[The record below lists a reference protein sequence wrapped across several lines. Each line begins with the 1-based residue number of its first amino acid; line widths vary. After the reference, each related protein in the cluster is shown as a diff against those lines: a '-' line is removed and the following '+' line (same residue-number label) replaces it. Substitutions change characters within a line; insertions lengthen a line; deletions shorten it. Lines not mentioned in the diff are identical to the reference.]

1 MRLWLSLK
9 ALSDHKQKI
18 IDIFEDLSSLV
29 SRINFSYLIMARVT
43 VEDCLEHVDSVFD
56 LVKLASKRAR
66 RIANGADT
74 LLEDDENDKPVV
86 LALREIAE
94 GLMDNTEFHTSENAL
109 EKEIAEELA
118 KSLNEE

>member
-1 MRLWLSLK
+1 
-9 ALSDHKQKI
+9 
-18 IDIFEDLSSLV
+18 
-29 SRINFSYLIMARVT
+29 MARVT

-56 LVKLASKRAR
+56 LVKIASKRAR

-74 LLEDDENDKPVV
+74 LLTDDENDKPAV
-86 LALREIAE
+86 LALREIAA
-94 GLMDNTEFHTSENAL
+94 GLMDNVEFHTSENAL

>member
-1 MRLWLSLK
+1 
-9 ALSDHKQKI
+9 
-18 IDIFEDLSSLV
+18 
-29 SRINFSYLIMARVT
+29 MARVT

-94 GLMDNTEFHTSENAL
+94 GLMDNSEFHTSENAL

-118 KSLNEE
+118 KSLKEG

>member
-1 MRLWLSLK
+1 
-9 ALSDHKQKI
+9 
-18 IDIFEDLSSLV
+18 
-29 SRINFSYLIMARVT
+29 MARVT

-56 LVKLASKRAR
+56 LVKIASKRAR

-94 GLMDNTEFHTSENAL
+94 NLMDNPEFHTSENAL

-118 KSLNEE
+118 RSLKEE